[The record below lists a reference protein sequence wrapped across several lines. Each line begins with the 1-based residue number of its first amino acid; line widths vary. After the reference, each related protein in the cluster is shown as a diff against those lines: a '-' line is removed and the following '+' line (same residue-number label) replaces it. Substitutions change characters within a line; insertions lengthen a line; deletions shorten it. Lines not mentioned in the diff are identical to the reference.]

1 MKNVLKNEKKIILKI
16 TKELY
21 QLTNYKIHLY
31 IDDANKYNKLIK
43 NGFNL
48 RNVSVVV
55 INFRKFKIFE
65 VLKIFFFINTHFK
78 VYKNFAIFFN
88 LKKEITAHNFF
99 PDWPRYKSLNNFSNL
114 IFWLKKI
121 ILIFINF
128 KSINS
133 IAIKFK

>member
-65 VLKIFFFINTHFK
+65 VLKIFF
-78 VYKNFAIFFN
+78 
-88 LKKEITAHNFF
+88 L
-99 PDWPRYKSLNNFSNL
+99 
-114 IFWLKKI
+114 
-121 ILIFINF
+121 
-128 KSINS
+128 
-133 IAIKFK
+133 